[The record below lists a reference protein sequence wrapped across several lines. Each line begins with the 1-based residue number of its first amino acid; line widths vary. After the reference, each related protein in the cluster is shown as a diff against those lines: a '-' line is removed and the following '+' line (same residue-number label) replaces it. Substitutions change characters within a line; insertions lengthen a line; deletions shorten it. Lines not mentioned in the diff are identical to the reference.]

1 MTIAATDERPP
12 GTVTGKPRP
21 HLGKRRRAN
30 LTATAILVIG
40 GLYCILPALWILVA
54 ATKSN
59 AQLFSSA
66 PYAPSLPG
74 AFFSNM
80 SGILTYNHEIFLR
93 WWLNSVIY
101 AVGGGVLSTV
111 IAGAAGYALAKY
123 TFTGSRV
130 IFRIIVAAVLLPQV
144 LLAVPQYLLLAKF
157 GLTNSYESV
166 LLPQLVSP
174 FAIYLC
180 KIYAEAAVPD
190 ELMEAV
196 RIDGGSEFRIFWS
209 VGSRLMLPVL
219 VTVLL
224 LQFIAVWNNF
234 LLPFVMLS
242 NNALYPLTLG
252 LYGMLMP
259 TGGQPNQYSLV
270 IGGVFLT
277 IVPLAIL
284 FLSLQRFW
292 RIDLISGGVKG

>member
-1 MTIAATDERPP
+1 MTIAATDQRQPR
-12 GTVTGKPRP
+12 TVTGKPRP
-21 HLGKRRRAN
+21 HFRKRRRAN
-30 LTATAILVIG
+30 LTATAILIIG

-59 AQLFSSA
+59 AQLFSTP

-74 AFFSNM
+74 AFLSNM
-80 SGILTYNHEIFLR
+80 SGIVTYNHEIFLR

-101 AVGGGVLSTV
+101 AVGGGVLSTA

-130 IFRIIVAAVLLPQV
+130 AFRIIVAAVLLPQV

-180 KIYAEAAVPD
+180 KIYAEAAIPD

-224 LQFIAVWNNF
+224 LQFIAIWNNF

-270 IGGVFLT
+270 IGGIFLT

>member
-1 MTIAATDERPP
+1 MTTAVTDQRQPRTATGE
-12 GTVTGKPRP
+12 PRP
-21 HLGKRRRAN
+21 RSRKRRRTN

-40 GLYCILPALWILVA
+40 GLYCVLPALWILIA

-59 AQLFSSA
+59 AQLFSTA
-66 PYAPSLPG
+66 PYVPSLPG
-74 AFFSNM
+74 AFLSNM

-101 AVGGGVLSTV
+101 AVGGGLLSTA
-111 IAGAAGYALAKY
+111 IAGAAGYALGKY
-123 TFTGSRV
+123 AFTGSRV

-166 LLPQLVSP
+166 ILPQLVSP

-224 LQFIAVWNNF
+224 LQFIAIWNNF
-234 LLPFVMLS
+234 LLPFVML
-242 NNALYPLTLG
+242 NNNNLYPLTLG

>member
-1 MTIAATDERPP
+1 MTIAATDERQPR
-12 GTVTGKPRP
+12 TVTGKPRP
-21 HLGKRRRAN
+21 HPGQRRRAN

-59 AQLFSSA
+59 AQLFSTA

-130 IFRIIVAAVLLPQV
+130 TFRIIVAAVLLPQV

-234 LLPFVMLS
+234 LLPFVMLN